1 MFHGIIPAIGKHI
14 IAEDT
19 LACRGVGIG
28 INESAQFGIVIT
40 GLEVV
45 ERGLSVLRLT
55 TIPNYTLDTHT
66 KPQGFRVGIIDAV
79 VMYSTILI
87 YGL

>member
-1 MFHGIIPAIGKHI
+1 MSLMGLSLCMG
-14 IAEDT
+14 
-19 LACRGVGIG
+19 CRG
-28 INESAQFGIVIT
+28 T
-40 GLEVV
+40 
-45 ERGLSVLRLT
+45 LSVLRLT